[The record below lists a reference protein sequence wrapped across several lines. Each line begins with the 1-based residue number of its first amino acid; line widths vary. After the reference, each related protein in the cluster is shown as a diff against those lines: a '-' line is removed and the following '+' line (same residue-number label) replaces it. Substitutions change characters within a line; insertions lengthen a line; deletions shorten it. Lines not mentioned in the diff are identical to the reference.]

1 MIGSPAS
8 EQEVLIH
15 IFNPNR
21 LYMYIYIFQITALR
35 NTIHLLK
42 DELWQLKMTRTSSDL
57 AKLQTPIKDP
67 KTSEI
72 ADIYKSSTLLLNV
85 C

>member
-1 MIGSPAS
+1 
-8 EQEVLIH
+8 
-15 IFNPNR
+15 
-21 LYMYIYIFQITALR
+21 
-35 NTIHLLK
+35 
-42 DELWQLKMTRTSSDL
+42 MTRTSSDL